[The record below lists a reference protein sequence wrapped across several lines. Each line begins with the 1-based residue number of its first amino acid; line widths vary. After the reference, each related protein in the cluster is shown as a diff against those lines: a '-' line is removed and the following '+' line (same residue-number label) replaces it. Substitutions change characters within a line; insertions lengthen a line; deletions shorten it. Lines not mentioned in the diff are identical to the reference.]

1 MKDFIIRLVRYG
13 IKRFKPFI
21 LNDLN
26 IVQILSNVPI
36 STIFPHKS
44 GIFIS
49 DKVVMG
55 ENCIIYQGVTI
66 GAKGRTNKVYPV
78 LGNNVIVYANACIIG
93 NVKLGDNVVVGAGCV
108 VTKSF
113 PSNSVL
119 VGNPV
124 RRLK

>member
-1 MKDFIIRLVRYG
+1 MKDFIIRLARYC

-26 IVQILSNVPI
+26 IVQILNNVPA
-36 STIFPHKS
+36 STIFPHKGS
-44 GIFIS
+44 IFIS
-49 DKVVMG
+49 DKVVLG

-66 GAKGRTNKVYPV
+66 GAKGRKEKVYPV

-93 NVKLGDNVVVGAGCV
+93 KVVLGNNVVVGAGSV

-113 PSNSVL
+113 PANSVI
-119 VGNPV
+119 VGNPA

>member
-1 MKDFIIRLVRYG
+1 MKDFIIRLAKYWVN
-13 IKRFKPFI
+13 RFKPFI

-26 IVQILSNVPI
+26 IVQILNNVPA

-66 GAKGRTNKVYPV
+66 GSKGRSEKVYPM
-78 LGNNVIVYANACIIG
+78 LGNNVIVYANACVIG
-93 NVKLGDNVVVGAGCV
+93 KVKLGDNVVVGAGSV

-113 PSNSVL
+113 PANSVL
-119 VGNPV
+119 VGNPA